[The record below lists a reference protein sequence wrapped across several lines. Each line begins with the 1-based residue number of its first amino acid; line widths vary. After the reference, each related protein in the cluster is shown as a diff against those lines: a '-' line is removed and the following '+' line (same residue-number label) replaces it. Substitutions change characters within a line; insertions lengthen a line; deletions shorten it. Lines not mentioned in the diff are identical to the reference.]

1 MLTRRNQN
9 MFKKLV
15 SVALFA
21 AITTAAMA
29 KDVKLILPNPAGSS
43 SDIVARA
50 VADEFARQNPGDNLV
65 LDYAPGGEHLVA
77 VNKFKTQSDLTV
89 ILGTTTMHVFNHVT
103 KPDLPYK
110 DSEFSHAT
118 WIGWSPHIWYTS
130 ANSKYKTI
138 SDFNDALNRGE
149 KINAGVDALST
160 QANAMSVQRFHK
172 SGDKVTMV
180 KYKGSP
186 QTLAAVMGGEVDVG
200 NSSISTAIIEAAK
213 AGKIVIL
220 STTHSSPVK
229 IDGLPEI
236 PVGAKTLGV
245 QQFNG
250 GFLISIGSQYAD
262 SAEGKAMKAKLI
274 NVVKSDSV
282 KETLAKIRIQ
292 VEPMTS
298 EATTKML
305 NEYRETVSVLVK

>member
-1 MLTRRNQN
+1 

-15 SVALFA
+15 TVALFA
-21 AITTAAMA
+21 AISTAAMA
-29 KDVKLILPNPAGSS
+29 KDYKLILPNPPGSS
-43 SDIVARA
+43 SDIVART
-50 VADEFARQNPGDNLV
+50 VAEEFARQNPGDNLV

-77 VNKFKTQSDLTV
+77 VNKFKTQTDLTV

-118 WIGWSPHIWYTS
+118 WIGWSPHVWYTNADS
-130 ANSKYKTI
+130 RFKTMKDV
-138 SDFNDALNRGE
+138 SDALSRGE
-149 KINAGVDALST
+149 EVTTSVDALST
-160 QANAMSVQRFHK
+160 QANAISLQRFHK
-172 SGDKVTMV
+172 NGDKLRMV

-186 QTLAAVMGGEVDVG
+186 MSLAANMGKEVELGV
-200 NSSISTAIIEAAK
+200 SSISTAIIEAAK
-213 AGKIVIL
+213 AGKIRIL
-220 STTHSSPVK
+220 GTTHGQAINLS
-229 IDGLPEI
+229 GLPTI
-236 PVGAKTLGV
+236 MPSKDALGV
-245 QQFNG
+245 QQFDG
-250 GFLISIGSQYAD
+250 GFLVSIGSQFAD
-262 SAEGKAMKAKLI
+262 SADGKSMKAKLI
-274 NVVKSDSV
+274 NVVKSDAV